1 VNERWLREVLP
12 EGSWAGRPAVCIGGG
27 PSLIGFDWHRLDGW
41 LTIGVNR
48 VFECHDPTIIFTM
61 DRTFY
66 VNVMQ
71 GRYGPAAQEAWAKSL
86 ALKALLKAANRPGL
100 DGVFSIPIYRS
111 YAHGRLTFSFNMAT
125 GLGHGNN
132 SGYGALN
139 LAVCL
144 GANPIYL
151 LGYDM
156 KHSAGRSHW
165 HEGHPRPQREH
176 TVASFILGFN
186 RASLEIAHR
195 SISVVNLNPDS
206 ALKCF
211 EFRDVNMILRPA
223 RSAAMDE
230 APCA

>member
-1 VNERWLREVLP
+1 MVNERWLREVLP

-41 LTIGVNR
+41 LTIGTNR
-48 VFECHDPTIIFTM
+48 VFERHDPTIIFTM

-66 VNVMQ
+66 VNVIG
-71 GRYGPAAQEAWAKSL
+71 GRYGAAAREAWERSR

-100 DGVFSIPIYRS
+100 DGVFSIPIYRN
-111 YAHGRLTFSFNMAT
+111 YVHGRTAFSFSLAG

-144 GANPIYL
+144 GANPVYL

-176 TVASFILGFN
+176 TVTSFILGFN

-195 SISVVNLNPDS
+195 GISVVNLNPDS

-223 RSAAMDE
+223 RAGMDE